1 MPAKRVA
8 MHIIKEVLRLKYDAA
23 LSHRQIA
30 AACGISKG
38 VVAKFLA
45 LAEANGLKWPLPE
58 TFSERDLEE
67 RFYPCKQRKESDHEP
82 DWFSVHQELK
92 KTGVTRQLLWSEHI
106 AKHPDYARSYTTFS
120 VGYRKWK
127 QQQKR
132 SLRQTHT
139 AGEKLFIDHCG
150 PTMGVINQHTGE
162 LRSAQI
168 FVAVLGASSYTF
180 AEATWTQSLPDWIGS
195 NQRALQFFGG
205 VPALLVP
212 DNLKSA
218 SHKACRYDP
227 VVNRTYTQFAAHYG
241 TAVLPTRP
249 YKPQDKAKAE
259 AGVLLV
265 ERWILAVLRHQE
277 FFSLAQLNQAIA
289 ALLPTLN
296 GRAFQGRTESRRDL
310 FEALDR
316 PALRALPDTPYEYDE
331 WSKAKVNI
339 DYHISFEK
347 RLYSVPNR
355 LVGHTVEIRTTAAAV
370 EIFERGKRVASH
382 PRHGDGRY
390 STISEHM
397 PVRHREHSHWSP
409 SRFIDWG
416 ASIGNATA
424 QVVRSQL
431 EDRPHPEHG
440 YRACLGLKSLC
451 KRYGAS
457 RLENACI
464 RALSISSASYTSIN
478 SILKQGLDQQTQD
491 LFDEEP
497 KQMPEHAN
505 VRGANYY
512 ASTTEG

>member
-1 MPAKRVA
+1 MQ
-8 MHIIKEVLRLKYDAA
+8 IIKEVLRLKFDAS

-38 VVAKFLA
+38 AVAKFVA
-45 LAEANGLKWPLPE
+45 LADANGLSWPLPE
-58 TFSERDLEE
+58 TLSECELEQL
-67 RFYPCKQRKESDHEP
+67 FYPSAPITKTDHDP
-82 DWFSVHQELK
+82 DWFEVHHELK
-92 KTGVTRQLLWSEHI
+92 KKGVTRQLLWSEHV
-106 AKHPDYARSYTTFS
+106 AKYPDYARSYTTFS
-120 VGYRKWK
+120 IHYRKWK
-127 QQQKR
+127 QRQRR
-132 SLRQTHT
+132 SLRQEHK

-150 PTMGVINQHTGE
+150 PTMNIIDRGTGE

-168 FVAVLGASSYTF
+168 FVAVLGASSYTY
-180 AEATWTQSLPDWIGS
+180 AEATWTQSLPDWIAS
-195 NQRALQFFGG
+195 NQRALQYFGG

-218 SHKACRYDP
+218 THKACRYDP
-227 VVNRTYTQFAAHYG
+227 VVNPTYTRFAAHYG

-265 ERWILAVLRHQE
+265 ERWILAVLRHEQ

-289 ALLPTLN
+289 RLLTTLN
-296 GRAFQGRTESRRDL
+296 DRTFQGRTESRKDL
-310 FEALDR
+310 FIALDQ
-316 PALRALPDTPYEYDE
+316 PALRPLPDTPYEYDE

-339 DYHISFEK
+339 DYHISVGK

-355 LVGHTVEIRTTAAAV
+355 LVGTTVDVRVTATGV
-370 EIFERGKRVASH
+370 EVYERSKRVAAH
-382 PRHGDGRY
+382 QRHGDTRY

-397 PVRHREHSHWSP
+397 PARHRAHSQWSP

-416 ASIGNATA
+416 TSIGEATA
-424 QVVRSQL
+424 LVVRSQL

-451 KRYGAS
+451 KRYGTQ
-457 RLENACI
+457 RLEQACR
-464 RALSISSASYTSIN
+464 RAQSIGSPSYSSIS
-478 SILKQGLDQQTQD
+478 SILKQGLDQHRKD
-491 LFDEEP
+491 LEEEQP
-497 KQMPEHAN
+497 KKMPEHNN

-512 ASTTEG
+512 STTTEE

>member
-8 MHIIKEVLRLKYDAA
+8 MHTIKEVLRLKYNAA

-38 VVAKFLA
+38 AVAKFVA
-45 LAEANGLKWPLPE
+45 LAEANGLRWPLPE
-58 TFSERDLEE
+58 SLNDAELEK
-67 RFYPCKQRKESDHEP
+67 RFYPCAQSAKPNHEP
-82 DWFSVHQELK
+82 DWFAIHQELK
-92 KTGVTRQLLWSEHI
+92 KTGVTRQLLWSEHV

-120 VGYRKWK
+120 VHYRKWK
-127 QQQKR
+127 QRQKR
-132 SLRQTHT
+132 SFRQNHK

-150 PTMGVINQHTGE
+150 PTMDIIDKHTGE
-162 LRSAQI
+162 LRPAQI

-218 SHKACRYDP
+218 THKACRYEP
-227 VVNRTYTQFAAHYG
+227 VVNRTYTRFAAHYG
-241 TAVLPTRP
+241 TAILPTRP

-265 ERWILAVLRHQE
+265 ERWIMAVLRHRE

-289 ALLPTLN
+289 QLLPVLN
-296 GRAFQGRTESRRDL
+296 GRAFQGRSESRRDL
-310 FEALDR
+310 FETLDR
-316 PALRALPDTPYEYDE
+316 PALRALPDTVYEYDE

-339 DYHISFEK
+339 DYHISIEK

-355 LVGHTVEIRTTAAAV
+355 LVGHTVDIRITATGV

-382 PRHGDGRY
+382 QRYGDTRY

-397 PVRHREHSHWSP
+397 PARHRAHSQWSP

-416 ASIGNATA
+416 ANVGNATA
-424 QVVRSQL
+424 QVVRLQL

-451 KRYGAS
+451 KRYGAQ
-457 RLENACI
+457 RLESACG
-464 RALSISSASYTSIN
+464 RALSISSPSYSSIS
-478 SILKQGLDQQTQD
+478 SILKQGLDQHTQD
-491 LFDEEP
+491 LTDEEP
-497 KQMPEHAN
+497 KQMPEHNN

-512 ASTTEG
+512 ANSTEQ

>member
-1 MPAKRVA
+1 
-8 MHIIKEVLRLKYDAA
+8 MHNIKEVLRLKYDAA

-38 VVAKFLA
+38 AVAKFVG
-45 LAEANGLKWPLPE
+45 LAEANGIGWPLPE
-58 TFSERDLEE
+58 TLSERDLES
-67 RFYPCKQRKESDHEP
+67 RFYPSNQSAKPDDEP
-82 DWFSVHQELK
+82 DWFWVHQELK
-92 KTGVTRQLLWSEHI
+92 KTGVTRQLLWSEHV
-106 AKHPDYARSYTTFS
+106 AKHPGYARSYTTFS
-120 VGYRKWK
+120 VRYRQWK
-127 QQQKR
+127 QRQKR
-132 SLRQTHT
+132 SLRQNHK

-150 PTMGVINQHTGE
+150 PTMGIIDKRTGE
-162 LRSAQI
+162 LRQAQI

-218 SHKACRYDP
+218 THKACRYDP
-227 VVNRTYTQFAAHYG
+227 VVNRTYALFAAHYG

-265 ERWILAVLRHQE
+265 ERWILAVLRHRE

-289 ALLPTLN
+289 ELLPTLN
-296 GRAFQGRTESRRDL
+296 ERAFQGRSESRRDL
-310 FEALDR
+310 FETLDR
-316 PALRALPDTPYEYDE
+316 PALRSLPETPYEYDE
-331 WSKAKVNI
+331 WNKAKVNI

-355 LVGHTVEIRTTAAAV
+355 LVGHTVDIRVTATSV

-382 PRHGDGRY
+382 QRYGDSRY

-397 PVRHREHSHWSP
+397 PVRHREHSQWSP
-409 SRFIDWG
+409 SRFIGWG

-424 QVVRSQL
+424 QVVRTQL

-440 YRACLGLKSLC
+440 YRACLGLKHLC
-451 KRYGAS
+451 KRYGAQ
-457 RLENACI
+457 RLENACF
-464 RALSISSASYTSIN
+464 RALNINSTSYSSIS
-478 SILKQGLDQQTQD
+478 SILKQGLDKRPED
-491 LFDEEP
+491 LNDEEP
-497 KQMPEHAN
+497 KQMPKHTN
-505 VRGANYY
+505 VRGADYY
-512 ASTTEG
+512 STATEK